1 MVELNEFLTPALD
14 KIFSPRIY
22 MRLFSSDLTSPLN
35 NFSSPQRSRQ
45 SFRQRS
51 ETGKSDE
58 WLGLSI
64 GNSRLHWAWF
74 SGNEL
79 QSSWDTSHLDA
90 FSIQRLIINQFNFH
104 RCQLLDESIPLPQWD
119 NMPDLWLISVVPHQ
133 TQFWQQYLR
142 SHVLTLADIP
152 LTETYSTLGGDRA
165 IAAWGAVQ
173 LGFGAA
179 LVIDCGTALTL
190 TGANGAGS
198 LIGGAILPGL
208 RLQLQSLGQSTAA
221 LPTLMPENIALP
233 NRWAMN
239 TAESISSGVLY
250 SIASS
255 INSYIQDWL
264 TRFPS
269 SPIFI
274 TGGDAIFIT
283 NLIRQYLPHLSSQ
296 LRTEPNLA
304 FLGMNALRQ
313 QQLEQRLNDR
323 RVKL

>member
-1 MVELNEFLTPALD
+1 
-14 KIFSPRIY
+14 
-22 MRLFSSDLTSPLN
+22 MRLFSTDLASPIHSLPA
-35 NFSSPQRSRQ
+35 PQRLRQ
-45 SFRQRS
+45 SFRKRS
-51 ETGKSDE
+51 DQGKSDE
-58 WLGLSI
+58 WLALSI

-74 SGNEL
+74 SGNVL

-104 RCQLLDESIPLPQWD
+104 RCQLLDESVELPQWD
-119 NMPDLWLISVVPHQ
+119 NMPDLWVVSVVPHQ

-142 SHVLTLADIP
+142 SHLLTLKDIP
-152 LTETYSTLGGDRA
+152 LIDAYSTLGGDRA
-165 IAAWGAVQ
+165 IAAWGAVK
-173 LGFGAA
+173 LGGGAA
-179 LVIDCGTALTL
+179 LVIDCGTALTF
-190 TGANGAGS
+190 TGADGS
-198 LIGGAILPGL
+198 SALMGGAILPGL

-221 LPTLMPENIALP
+221 LPTLMPENIQLP
-233 NRWAMN
+233 SRWAMN

-296 LRTEPNLA
+296 LRPEPNLA

-313 QQLEQRLNDR
+313 EKMESRVNDR
-323 RVKL
+323 VRL

>member
-1 MVELNEFLTPALD
+1 
-14 KIFSPRIY
+14 
-22 MRLFSSDLTSPLN
+22 MRLFSTDLAAPSN
-35 NFSSPQRSRQ
+35 QFSSPLRSRQ
-45 SFRQRS
+45 SFRKRS
-51 ETGKSDE
+51 DNGKSDE

-74 SGNEL
+74 SGDVL
-79 QSSWDTSHLDA
+79 QSSWDTVHLDA

-104 RCQLLDESIPLPQWD
+104 RCQLLDESIELPQWD
-119 NMPDLWLISVVPHQ
+119 NMPDLWMISVVPHQ

-142 SHVLTLADIP
+142 SHLLTLQDIP
-152 LTETYSTLGGDRA
+152 LEGAYPTLGGDRA
-165 IAAWGAVQ
+165 IAAWGAVN
-173 LGFGAA
+173 LCKGAA

-190 TGANGAGS
+190 TGANGEGG
-198 LIGGAILPGL
+198 LVGGAILPGL

-221 LPTLMPENIALP
+221 LPTLMLENLALP

-255 INSYIQDWL
+255 VNSYIQDWL

-274 TGGDAIFIT
+274 TGGDAVFIT

-313 QQLEQRLNDR
+313 QQLDRRLNDR
-323 RVKL
+323 VTF

>member
-1 MVELNEFLTPALD
+1 
-14 KIFSPRIY
+14 
-22 MRLFSSDLTSPLN
+22 MRFYSTDLASPLDS
-35 NFSSPQRSRQ
+35 FGSPQRSRQ
-45 SFRQRS
+45 SFR
-51 ETGKSDE
+51 TLSDASKAEE
-58 WLGLSI
+58 WLALSI

-74 SGNEL
+74 SGDTL
-79 QSSWDTSHLDA
+79 KSSWDTSHLDA

-104 RCQLLDESIPLPQWD
+104 RCQLLDSSTVLPPWD
-119 NMPDLWLISVVPHQ
+119 DMPDLWVISVVPHQ

-142 SHVLTLADIP
+142 SHLLTLADIP
-152 LTETYSTLGGDRA
+152 LKDAYATLGGDRA
-165 IAAWGAVQ
+165 IAAWGAMK
-173 LGFGAA
+173 LGGGSA

-190 TGANGAGS
+190 TGVDGEGH
-198 LIGGAILPGL
+198 LVGGAILPGL

-221 LPTLMPENIALP
+221 LPTLIPENIQLP

-274 TGGDAIFIT
+274 TGGDTVFIT
-283 NLIRQYLPHLSSQ
+283 NLIRQYLPHLSPQ
-296 LRTEPNLA
+296 LRPEPNLA
-304 FLGMNALRQ
+304 FLGINALRQ
-313 QQLEQRLNDR
+313 QQLAKRYSD
-323 RVKL
+323 RVKF